1 MYFTTI
7 TLGPPIPITLKGQG
21 HKQEQNLLLGVYKT
35 IDNVR
40 IIAIKN
46 DPSSFLFTLVLKQS
60 KSYGR
65 FF

>member
-46 DPSSFLFTLVLKQS
+46 DPS
-60 KSYGR
+60 Y
-65 FF
+65 

>member
-7 TLGPPIPITLKGQG
+7 TLGPPILFVLKGQG

-46 DPSSFLFTLVLKQS
+46 DPS
-60 KSYGR
+60 Y
-65 FF
+65 